1 MVPDREI
8 GLQEG
13 RLGRA
18 MDLPHRWSRARHVAD
33 GRVVPIEVLSATD
46 ARAESNIPPDGQ
58 PGRAAD
64 GSPEPVA
71 PSLEP
76 LASSRSPDAN
86 AAGSEAV
93 ARPAAQ
99 PLATDSGS
107 RQEGSRRQ
115 EWCAIVFA
123 GAKRQGEFR
132 VVVLDNGGQR
142 RVVASSSSFGA
153 SRSGR
158 VSHRG
163 SAKEAHDLLVKRLL
177 ALGWRPVASRGR
189 WHDTGFARTAPSG
202 DRPVERLLIICRHD
216 RLAARFQAARFDEL
230 DDATI
235 VAESAP
241 FRALH
246 IRGSM
251 KLARRAAKVHN
262 ALLERLQADGWQ
274 TTGGTGGEWYAHVLE
289 KPAGLPFRAITE
301 RESAASR
308 CVDSA

>member
-1 MVPDREI
+1 MGP
-8 GLQEG
+8 Q
-13 RLGRA
+13 
-18 MDLPHRWSRARHVAD
+18 
-33 GRVVPIEVLSATD
+33 
-46 ARAESNIPPDGQ
+46 
-58 PGRAAD
+58 
-64 GSPEPVA
+64 
-71 PSLEP
+71 
-76 LASSRSPDAN
+76 
-86 AAGSEAV
+86 AV
-93 ARPAAQ
+93 AQPAAQ

-107 RQEGSRRQ
+107 RPEERRRQ
-115 EWCAIVFA
+115 EWCAIVFG

-142 RVVASSSSFGA
+142 RVVARSSSFRA

-177 ALGWRPVASRGR
+177 ALGWRPVASRSRR
-189 WHDTGFARTAPSG
+189 WHDTAFTRTAPSG

-230 DDATI
+230 GNATI
-235 VAESAP
+235 VAESSP

-246 IRGSM
+246 VRGSM
-251 KLARRAAKVHN
+251 KLARRAAKVHH

-274 TTGGTGGEWYAHVLE
+274 TTEGTGVEWYGHVLE
-289 KPAGLPFRAITE
+289 KPAGLRSSAMTE